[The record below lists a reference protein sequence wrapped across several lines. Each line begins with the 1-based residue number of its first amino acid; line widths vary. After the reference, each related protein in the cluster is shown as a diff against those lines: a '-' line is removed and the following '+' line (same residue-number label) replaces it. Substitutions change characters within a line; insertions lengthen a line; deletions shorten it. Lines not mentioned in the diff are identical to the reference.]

1 MTPSER
7 RRQSH
12 NWSNIED
19 ALDSGWKLT
28 ITKDNQKRRYR
39 ALLEAPTYEWESD
52 PFACIEWALDQVD
65 EWVEESFG

>member
-19 ALDSGWKLT
+19 ALDAGWSLT
-28 ITKDNQKRRYR
+28 VLKGHHKRHYSAMLLGDKDVYNSKQH
-39 ALLEAPTYEWESD
+39 
-52 PFACIEWALDQVD
+52 ACLEWALDEID
-65 EWVEESFG
+65 EWLEEEFA

>member
-19 ALDSGWKLT
+19 ALDAGWILVV
-28 ITKDNQKRRYR
+28 TKEHQKKRYK
-39 ALLEAPTYEWESD
+39 ALLESPKDSYESKQH
-52 PFACIEWALDQVD
+52 ACLEWALDEID
-65 EWVEESFG
+65 EWLEDEFG